1 MRIKVLSGGR
11 KNIELSL
18 SDAELNFQMRRIGIE
33 ETVPMCRLVEVSEKD
48 NPLHR
53 FEGQTVNMDE
63 VNFFAKRMESLTE
76 YERKVLSA
84 YAEDYGVATMKD
96 LINLTFSMKGLSL
109 LTDFSDARQVGVRLY
124 MAVAGRRT
132 KMVQLVEITGVLN
145 EKGCIEIPIVLLAQT
160 GIRTGEE
167 VNLIYLA
174 AGEKDYRNESRE
186 FMLKRAE
193 EDPLEEL
200 QSGETELKLPPQLLA
215 DAHIPLDA
223 DLDIVCLDRKIVIL
237 PTEDVESE
245 DVPKE
250 LLDIC
255 ADLGIPREKVNIV
268 LRMTEEE
275 NGKKQILSDAKEGAK
290 LSK

>member
-1 MRIKVLSGGR
+1 MLKREEVERIKEKYPKGTPIRLYSMEG
-11 KNIELSL
+11 EH
-18 SDAELNFQMRRIGIE
+18 
-33 ETVPMCRLVEVSEKD
+33 TVPPGSRGVVDHVDDIGQIHMKWENGRL
-48 NPLHR
+48 LC
-53 FEGQTVNMDE
+53 G
-63 VNFFAKRMESLTE
+63 
-76 YERKVLSA
+76 
-84 YAEDYGVATMKD
+84 
-96 LINLTFSMKGLSL
+96 
-109 LTDFSDARQVGVRLY
+109 

>member
-1 MRIKVLSGGR
+1 
-11 KNIELSL
+11 
-18 SDAELNFQMRRIGIE
+18 
-33 ETVPMCRLVEVSEKD
+33 
-48 NPLHR
+48 
-53 FEGQTVNMDE
+53 
-63 VNFFAKRMESLTE
+63 
-76 YERKVLSA
+76 
-84 YAEDYGVATMKD
+84 
-96 LINLTFSMKGLSL
+96 
-109 LTDFSDARQVGVRLY
+109 
-124 MAVAGRRT
+124 
-132 KMVQLVEITGVLN
+132 MVQLVEITGVLN

-275 NGKKQILSDAKEGAK
+275 NGKKQIREYTKPLFSIPTHAFLFNAGNIDAKFYIDTLQLEKSEYNLIRYPQRGVCLYKCGNERYNLMVHAPEYKEK
-290 LSK
+290 LFGSAGGR

>member
-1 MRIKVLSGGR
+1 
-11 KNIELSL
+11 
-18 SDAELNFQMRRIGIE
+18 
-33 ETVPMCRLVEVSEKD
+33 
-48 NPLHR
+48 
-53 FEGQTVNMDE
+53 
-63 VNFFAKRMESLTE
+63 
-76 YERKVLSA
+76 
-84 YAEDYGVATMKD
+84 
-96 LINLTFSMKGLSL
+96 
-109 LTDFSDARQVGVRLY
+109 
-124 MAVAGRRT
+124 
-132 KMVQLVEITGVLN
+132 MVQLVEITGVLN

-215 DAHIPLDA
+215 DA

>member
-1 MRIKVLSGGR
+1 
-11 KNIELSL
+11 
-18 SDAELNFQMRRIGIE
+18 
-33 ETVPMCRLVEVSEKD
+33 
-48 NPLHR
+48 
-53 FEGQTVNMDE
+53 
-63 VNFFAKRMESLTE
+63 
-76 YERKVLSA
+76 
-84 YAEDYGVATMKD
+84 
-96 LINLTFSMKGLSL
+96 
-109 LTDFSDARQVGVRLY
+109 
-124 MAVAGRRT
+124 
-132 KMVQLVEITGVLN
+132 
-145 EKGCIEIPIVLLAQT
+145 
-160 GIRTGEE
+160 
-167 VNLIYLA
+167 
-174 AGEKDYRNESRE
+174 
-186 FMLKRAE
+186 MLKRAE

-245 DVPKE
+245 NVPKE

>member
-1 MRIKVLSGGR
+1 
-11 KNIELSL
+11 
-18 SDAELNFQMRRIGIE
+18 
-33 ETVPMCRLVEVSEKD
+33 
-48 NPLHR
+48 
-53 FEGQTVNMDE
+53 
-63 VNFFAKRMESLTE
+63 
-76 YERKVLSA
+76 
-84 YAEDYGVATMKD
+84 
-96 LINLTFSMKGLSL
+96 
-109 LTDFSDARQVGVRLY
+109 
-124 MAVAGRRT
+124 
-132 KMVQLVEITGVLN
+132 MVQLVEITGVLN

-290 LSK
+290 LSKAEMEKGDILKVSINSGKIVISKVDILEVGKQDAEAVEAYVHAAVKTMSHEKQVALAARILKLAQQEEEADC